1 MVFLLFDIDG
11 TLIHS
16 GGAGARALE
25 RAFYSLYGIKNAM
38 EGITPHGKTDPVI
51 VEEIFIKKLGINPD
65 EDSIQEVLNLYL
77 QYLEEEVQ
85 TSPRYKVIEGV
96 KETLSEISKSRNIL
110 QGLAT
115 GNIEKGAY
123 IKLRRGGLHHF
134 FRFGGF
140 GSDSKNRTEILK
152 VAYKRGIELA
162 GIKPLKVFVIGDTPL
177 DIIAAKE
184 AGFCSIAVATSI
196 YDIHTLRS
204 YYPDK
209 SFNNIMELYEFLK
222 TLRN

>member
-1 MVFLLFDIDG
+1 MVFLFFDIDG

-51 VEEIFIKKLGINPD
+51 VEEIFLKKLGISPQQNH
-65 EDSIQEVLNLYL
+65 IQQVLDLYL
-77 QYLEEEVQ
+77 QFLEEEVQ
-85 TSPRYKVIEGV
+85 SSPGYKVIDGV
-96 KETLSEISKSRNIL
+96 KETLSEISKSGNLL

-123 IKLRRGGLHHF
+123 IKLKRGGLHHF

-140 GSDSKNRTEILK
+140 GSDSKDRTEILK

-162 GIKPLKVFVIGDTPL
+162 GIKPHRVFVIGDTPL

-184 AGFCSIAVATSI
+184 AGFGSIAVATSI

-204 YYPDK
+204 YSPDK
-209 SFNNIMELYEFLK
+209 AFNNIIELREFLK
-222 TLRN
+222 NLRN

>member
-51 VEEIFIKKLGINPD
+51 VEEIFIKKLGINPEQD
-65 EDSIQEVLNLYL
+65 RVQEVLNLYL

-85 TSPRYKVIEGV
+85 TSPGYKVIEGV
-96 KETLSEISKSRNIL
+96 KETLSEISKSKNIL

-123 IKLRRGGLHHF
+123 IKLKRGGLHHF

-162 GIKPLKVFVIGDTPL
+162 GIKPVQVFVIGDTPL

-204 YYPDK
+204 YSPDRA
-209 SFNNIMELYEFLK
+209 FNDIMELHEFLK